1 MFINFLLM
9 NMRDKNIKGDVFMK
23 KKHMETALIHHGYTS
38 EEHKGSL
45 TPPLFQTSTFTFETA
60 QQGEAS
66 FAGVDP
72 SYIYSRLGNPTV
84 KLFEE
89 RMAVLEGG
97 EEALAF
103 GSGMAAISAT
113 LIGFLKA
120 GDHIICSNGL
130 YGCTYGFLEVL
141 EEKFMIT
148 HSFCDMETEDDV
160 ENKIRP
166 NTKVIFVETPINPT
180 MKLID
185 LKQVIRV
192 AKRNGLLVVVDNT
205 FCSPYLQRPLELGC
219 DAVVHSATKY
229 IGGHGDVVA
238 GVTICKTKALAEKIR
253 PMRKDIGGI
262 MAPFDAWLLLRGLKT
277 LAVRMDRHCDNAEK
291 IVSFLKNH
299 DAVEGVWYPEGELAS
314 RQMKRGGGVISFSV
328 KGGKEETQAFIN
340 DLHFITIAVSLG
352 DTETLIQHPATM
364 THAAIPAEL
373 RQEMGIYD
381 NLIRLSVGL
390 ESWEDIV
397 SDLEQALKKISTVS
411 NQ

>member
-1 MFINFLLM
+1 
-9 NMRDKNIKGDVFMK
+9 MK

-38 EEHKGSL
+38 EEYKGSL

-148 HSFCDMETEDDV
+148 HSFCDMETEADM

-166 NTKVIFVETPINPT
+166 NTKLIFVETPINPT

-192 AKRNGLLVVVDNT
+192 AKRNGLLVIVDNT

-314 RQMKRGGGVISFSV
+314 RQMKRGGGVISFSI
-328 KGGKEETQAFIN
+328 KGGKEETQAF
-340 DLHFITIAVSLG
+340 
-352 DTETLIQHPATM
+352 
-364 THAAIPAEL
+364 
-373 RQEMGIYD
+373 Y
-381 NLIRLSVGL
+381 
-390 ESWEDIV
+390 
-397 SDLEQALKKISTVS
+397 
-411 NQ
+411 

>member
-1 MFINFLLM
+1 
-9 NMRDKNIKGDVFMK
+9 MK

-314 RQMKRGGGVISFSV
+314 LQMKRGGGVISFSI

>member
-1 MFINFLLM
+1 
-9 NMRDKNIKGDVFMK
+9 MRYKNIKGDVFMK

-148 HSFCDMETEDDV
+148 HSFCDMETEADI

-166 NTKVIFVETPINPT
+166 NTKLIFVETPINPT

-192 AKRNGLLVVVDNT
+192 AKRNGLLVIVDNT

-328 KGGKEETQAFIN
+328 KGGREETQAFIN

-397 SDLEQALKKISTVS
+397 SDLEQALKKISTVN

>member
-1 MFINFLLM
+1 
-9 NMRDKNIKGDVFMK
+9 
-23 KKHMETALIHHGYTS
+23 METALIHHGYTS

-89 RMAVLEGG
+89 RMVALEGG

-148 HSFCDMETEDDV
+148 HSFCDMETEADI

-166 NTKVIFVETPINPT
+166 NTKLIFVETPINPT

-192 AKRNGLLVVVDNT
+192 AKRNGLLVIVDNT

-314 RQMKRGGGVISFSV
+314 RQMKRGGGVISFSI

>member
-1 MFINFLLM
+1 
-9 NMRDKNIKGDVFMK
+9 MK
-23 KKHMETALIHHGYTS
+23 KKHMETALIHHGYQS

-148 HSFCDMETEDDV
+148 HSFCDMETEGDV

-314 RQMKRGGGVISFSV
+314 CQMKRGGGVISFSI

-397 SDLEQALKKISTVS
+397 SDLEQALKKVSTVS

>member
-1 MFINFLLM
+1 
-9 NMRDKNIKGDVFMK
+9 MK

-219 DAVVHSATKY
+219 DVVVHSATKY

-390 ESWEDIV
+390 ESWKDIV
-397 SDLEQALKKISTVS
+397 SDLEQALKKISTV

>member
-1 MFINFLLM
+1 
-9 NMRDKNIKGDVFMK
+9 MRYKNIKGDVFMK

-148 HSFCDMETEDDV
+148 HSFCDMETEADI
-160 ENKIRP
+160 ENKIRL
-166 NTKVIFVETPINPT
+166 NTKLIFVETPINPT

-192 AKRNGLLVVVDNT
+192 AKRNGLLVIVDNT

-328 KGGKEETQAFIN
+328 KGGREETQAFIN

>member
-1 MFINFLLM
+1 
-9 NMRDKNIKGDVFMK
+9 MK

-38 EEHKGSL
+38 AEHKGSL

-314 RQMKRGGGVISFSV
+314 RQMKRGGGVISFSI

>member
-1 MFINFLLM
+1 
-9 NMRDKNIKGDVFMK
+9 MK

-148 HSFCDMETEDDV
+148 HSFCDMEIEGDI

-166 NTKVIFVETPINPT
+166 NTKLIFVETPINPT

-192 AKRNGLLVVVDNT
+192 AKRNGLLVIVDNT

-314 RQMKRGGGVISFSV
+314 RQMKRGGGVISFSI

>member
-1 MFINFLLM
+1 
-9 NMRDKNIKGDVFMK
+9 MK

-66 FAGVDP
+66 FAGVNP

-148 HSFCDMETEDDV
+148 HSFCDMETEADI

-166 NTKVIFVETPINPT
+166 NTKLIFVETPINPT

-192 AKRNGLLVVVDNT
+192 AKRNGLLVIVDNT

-314 RQMKRGGGVISFSV
+314 RQMKRGGGVISFSI

>member
-1 MFINFLLM
+1 
-9 NMRDKNIKGDVFMK
+9 MK

-97 EEALAF
+97 EKALAF

-148 HSFCDMETEDDV
+148 HSFCDMETEADI

-166 NTKVIFVETPINPT
+166 NTKLIFVETPINPT

-185 LKQVIRV
+185 LKRVIRV
-192 AKRNGLLVVVDNT
+192 AKRNGLLVIVDNT

-238 GVTICKTKALAEKIR
+238 GVTICKTRALAEKIR

-314 RQMKRGGGVISFSV
+314 RQMKRGGGVISFSI

>member
-1 MFINFLLM
+1 
-9 NMRDKNIKGDVFMK
+9 MK

-148 HSFCDMETEDDV
+148 HSFCDMETEGDI

-166 NTKVIFVETPINPT
+166 NTKLIFVETPINPT

-192 AKRNGLLVVVDNT
+192 AKRNGLLVIVDNT

-238 GVTICKTKALAEKIR
+238 GVTICKTRALAEKIR

-314 RQMKRGGGVISFSV
+314 RQMKRGGGVISFSI

-340 DLHFITIAVSLG
+340 DLYFITIAVSLG

>member
-1 MFINFLLM
+1 
-9 NMRDKNIKGDVFMK
+9 MK

-148 HSFCDMETEDDV
+148 HSFCDMETEGDI

-166 NTKVIFVETPINPT
+166 NTKLIFVETPINPT

-185 LKQVIRV
+185 LKQVIQV
-192 AKRNGLLVVVDNT
+192 AKRNGLLVIVDNT

-314 RQMKRGGGVISFSV
+314 RQMKRGGGVISFSI

-364 THAAIPAEL
+364 THAAIPAAL

>member
-1 MFINFLLM
+1 
-9 NMRDKNIKGDVFMK
+9 MK

-45 TPPLFQTSTFTFETA
+45 TPPLFQTSTFTFGTA

-148 HSFCDMETEDDV
+148 HSFCDMETETDI

-166 NTKVIFVETPINPT
+166 NTKLIFVETPINPT

-192 AKRNGLLVVVDNT
+192 AKRNGLLVIVDNT

-238 GVTICKTKALAEKIR
+238 GVTICKTKVLAEKIR

-299 DAVEGVWYPEGELAS
+299 DVVEGVWYPEGELAS

-373 RQEMGIYD
+373 RKEMGIFD

>member
-1 MFINFLLM
+1 
-9 NMRDKNIKGDVFMK
+9 MK

-148 HSFCDMETEDDV
+148 HSFCDMETEADF

-166 NTKVIFVETPINPT
+166 NTKLIFVETPINPT

-192 AKRNGLLVVVDNT
+192 AKRNGLLVIVDNT

-314 RQMKRGGGVISFSV
+314 RQMKRGGGVISFSI

-364 THAAIPAEL
+364 THAAIPAAL

>member
-1 MFINFLLM
+1 
-9 NMRDKNIKGDVFMK
+9 MK

-89 RMAVLEGG
+89 RMAVLEEG

-148 HSFCDMETEDDV
+148 HSFCDMETEADI

-166 NTKVIFVETPINPT
+166 NTKLIFVETPINPT

-192 AKRNGLLVVVDNT
+192 AKRHGLFVIVDNT

-314 RQMKRGGGVISFSV
+314 RQMKRGGGVISFSI

-397 SDLEQALKKISTVS
+397 SDLEQALKKISTKS
-411 NQ
+411 EAKRS

>member
-1 MFINFLLM
+1 
-9 NMRDKNIKGDVFMK
+9 MK

-148 HSFCDMETEDDV
+148 HSFCDMETEADV

-166 NTKVIFVETPINPT
+166 NTKIIFVETPINPT

>member
-1 MFINFLLM
+1 
-9 NMRDKNIKGDVFMK
+9 MK

-89 RMAVLEGG
+89 RMAALEGG

-148 HSFCDMETEDDV
+148 HSFCDMETEADI

-166 NTKVIFVETPINPT
+166 NTKLIFVETPINPT

-192 AKRNGLLVVVDNT
+192 AKRNGLLVIVDNT

-314 RQMKRGGGVISFSV
+314 RQMKRGGGVISFSI

>member
-1 MFINFLLM
+1 
-9 NMRDKNIKGDVFMK
+9 MK

-148 HSFCDMETEDDV
+148 HSFCDMETEDDI
-160 ENKIRP
+160 ENKIRQ
-166 NTKVIFVETPINPT
+166 NTKLIFVETPINPT

-192 AKRNGLLVVVDNT
+192 AKRNGLLVIVDNT

-238 GVTICKTKALAEKIR
+238 GVTICKTKALAEQIR

-397 SDLEQALKKISTVS
+397 FDLEQALKKISTVS

>member
-1 MFINFLLM
+1 
-9 NMRDKNIKGDVFMK
+9 MK
-23 KKHMETALIHHGYTS
+23 KKHIETALIHHGYTS

-45 TPPLFQTSTFTFETA
+45 IPPLFQTSTFTFETA

-66 FAGVDP
+66 FAGEDP

-130 YGCTYGFLEVL
+130 YGCTYDFLEVL
-141 EEKFMIT
+141 AEKFMIT
-148 HSFCDMETEDDV
+148 HSFCDMESEEDI
-160 ENKIRP
+160 ESKIRA
-166 NTKVIFVETPINPT
+166 NTKLVFVETPINPT

-185 LKQVIRV
+185 LKQVIGG
-192 AKRNGLLVVVDNT
+192 AKRNGLLVIVDNT

-238 GVTICKTKALAEKIR
+238 GIAICKTKALAEKIR
-253 PMRKDIGGI
+253 PVRKDIGGI
-262 MAPFDAWLLLRGLKT
+262 MAPFNAWLLLRGLKT

-299 DAVEGVWYPEGELAS
+299 DAVEGVWYPEGDVAS
-314 RQMKRGGGVISFSV
+314 RQMKRGGGVISFSI

-340 DLHFITIAVSLG
+340 NLHFITIAVSLG

-373 RQEMGIYD
+373 RKEMGIFD

-397 SDLEQALKKISTVS
+397 SDLEQALKKISTV

>member
-1 MFINFLLM
+1 
-9 NMRDKNIKGDVFMK
+9 MK

-238 GVTICKTKALAEKIR
+238 GVTICKTKVLAEKIR

>member
-1 MFINFLLM
+1 
-9 NMRDKNIKGDVFMK
+9 MK

-148 HSFCDMETEDDV
+148 HSFCDMETEGDI

-166 NTKVIFVETPINPT
+166 NTKLIFVETPINPT

-192 AKRNGLLVVVDNT
+192 AKRNGLLVIVDNT
-205 FCSPYLQRPLELGC
+205 FCSPYLQRPLEIGC

-314 RQMKRGGGVISFSV
+314 RQMKRGGGVISFSI

>member
-1 MFINFLLM
+1 
-9 NMRDKNIKGDVFMK
+9 MK

-66 FAGVDP
+66 FAGEDP

-148 HSFCDMETEDDV
+148 HSFCDMEAEADI

-166 NTKVIFVETPINPT
+166 NTKLIFVETPINPT

-192 AKRNGLLVVVDNT
+192 AKRNGLLVIVDNT

-238 GVTICKTKALAEKIR
+238 GVTICTTKALAEKIR

>member
-1 MFINFLLM
+1 
-9 NMRDKNIKGDVFMK
+9 MK

-66 FAGVDP
+66 FARVDP

-148 HSFCDMETEDDV
+148 HSFCDMETEADI

-166 NTKVIFVETPINPT
+166 NTKLIFVETPINPT

-192 AKRNGLLVVVDNT
+192 AKRNGLLVIVDNT

>member
-1 MFINFLLM
+1 
-9 NMRDKNIKGDVFMK
+9 
-23 KKHMETALIHHGYTS
+23 METALIHHGYTS

-238 GVTICKTKALAEKIR
+238 GVTICKTKALAEKLR

-373 RQEMGIYD
+373 RREMGIYD

-397 SDLEQALKKISTVS
+397 SDLEEALKKISTVS

>member
-1 MFINFLLM
+1 
-9 NMRDKNIKGDVFMK
+9 MK
-23 KKHMETALIHHGYTS
+23 KKHMETALIHHGYES
-38 EEHKGSL
+38 NEHKGSL

-66 FAGVDP
+66 FAGEDP

-84 KLFEE
+84 NLFEE

-148 HSFCDMETEDDV
+148 HSFCDMEIEEDLEGKV
-160 ENKIRP
+160 RP
-166 NTKVIFVETPINPT
+166 NTKLIFVETPINPT

-185 LKQVIRV
+185 LEKVIQV
-192 AKRNGLLVVVDNT
+192 AKRNGLLVIVDNT

-299 DAVEGVWYPEGELAS
+299 EAVEGVWYPEGELAS

-328 KGGKEETQAFIN
+328 KGGKEEAQSFIN
-340 DLHFITIAVSLG
+340 DLHFIKIAVSLG

-373 RQEMGIYD
+373 RKEMGIFD
-381 NLIRLSVGL
+381 NLIRLSAGL
-390 ESWEDIV
+390 ESWEDII

>member
-1 MFINFLLM
+1 
-9 NMRDKNIKGDVFMK
+9 MK

-148 HSFCDMETEDDV
+148 HSFCDMETEADM

-166 NTKVIFVETPINPT
+166 NTKLIFVETPINPT

-192 AKRNGLLVVVDNT
+192 AKRNGLLVIVDNT

-277 LAVRMDRHCDNAEK
+277 LAVRMDRHCDNTEK

-314 RQMKRGGGVISFSV
+314 RQMKRGGGVISFSI

-364 THAAIPAEL
+364 THAAIPDAL

>member
-1 MFINFLLM
+1 
-9 NMRDKNIKGDVFMK
+9 MK

-60 QQGEAS
+60 EQGEAS

-103 GSGMAAISAT
+103 GSGMAAISAN

-148 HSFCDMETEDDV
+148 HSFCDMETEEDL
-160 ENKIRP
+160 ESKIRP
-166 NTKVIFVETPINPT
+166 NTKLIFVETPINPT

-192 AKRNGLLVVVDNT
+192 AKRNGLLVIVDNT

-314 RQMKRGGGVISFSV
+314 RQMKRGGGVISFSI

-397 SDLEQALKKISTVS
+397 SDLEQALKKISTV

>member
-1 MFINFLLM
+1 
-9 NMRDKNIKGDVFMK
+9 MK

-148 HSFCDMETEDDV
+148 HSFCDMETEADI

-166 NTKVIFVETPINPT
+166 NTKLIFVETPINPT

-185 LKQVIRV
+185 LKRVIRV
-192 AKRNGLLVVVDNT
+192 AKRNGLLVIVDNT

-238 GVTICKTKALAEKIR
+238 GVTICKTRALAEKIR

-314 RQMKRGGGVISFSV
+314 RQMKRGGGVISFSI

>member
-1 MFINFLLM
+1 
-9 NMRDKNIKGDVFMK
+9 MK

-38 EEHKGSL
+38 EEYKGSL

-148 HSFCDMETEDDV
+148 HSFCDMETEGDI

-166 NTKVIFVETPINPT
+166 NTKLIFVETPINPT

-192 AKRNGLLVVVDNT
+192 AKRNGLLVIVDNT

-238 GVTICKTKALAEKIR
+238 GVTICKTRALAEKIR

-314 RQMKRGGGVISFSV
+314 RQMKRGGGVISFSI

>member
-1 MFINFLLM
+1 
-9 NMRDKNIKGDVFMK
+9 MK

-38 EEHKGSL
+38 EAHKGSL

-148 HSFCDMETEDDV
+148 HSFCDMETEADM

-166 NTKVIFVETPINPT
+166 NTKLIFVETPINPT

-192 AKRNGLLVVVDNT
+192 AKRNGLLVIVDNT

-314 RQMKRGGGVISFSV
+314 RQMKRGGGVISFSI

-364 THAAIPAEL
+364 THAAIPDAL

>member
-1 MFINFLLM
+1 
-9 NMRDKNIKGDVFMK
+9 MK

-38 EEHKGSL
+38 AEHKGSL

-192 AKRNGLLVVVDNT
+192 GKRNGLLVVVDNT

-314 RQMKRGGGVISFSV
+314 RQMKRGGGVISFSI

-390 ESWEDIV
+390 ELWEDIV
-397 SDLEQALKKISTVS
+397 SDLEQALKKVSTVS

>member
-1 MFINFLLM
+1 
-9 NMRDKNIKGDVFMK
+9 MK

-148 HSFCDMETEDDV
+148 HSFCDMETEADM

-166 NTKVIFVETPINPT
+166 NTKLIFVETPINPT

-185 LKQVIRV
+185 LKQVIQV
-192 AKRNGLLVVVDNT
+192 AKRNGLLVIVDNT

-238 GVTICKTKALAEKIR
+238 GVTICKTRALAEKIR

-314 RQMKRGGGVISFSV
+314 RQMKRGGGVISFSI

-390 ESWEDIV
+390 ESWEDIA

>member
-9 NMRDKNIKGDVFMK
+9 NMRYKNIKGDVSMK

-148 HSFCDMETEDDV
+148 HSFCDMETEADI

-166 NTKVIFVETPINPT
+166 NTKLIFVETPINPT

-192 AKRNGLLVVVDNT
+192 AKRNGLLVIVDNT

>member
-1 MFINFLLM
+1 
-9 NMRDKNIKGDVFMK
+9 MK

-148 HSFCDMETEDDV
+148 HSFCDMETETDI
-160 ENKIRP
+160 ENEIRP
-166 NTKVIFVETPINPT
+166 NTKLIFVETPINPT

-185 LKQVIRV
+185 LEKVIGV
-192 AKRNGLLVVVDNT
+192 AKRNDLLVIVDNT

-314 RQMKRGGGVISFSV
+314 RQMKRGGGVISFSI

-340 DLHFITIAVSLG
+340 DLYFITIAVSLG

-364 THAAIPAEL
+364 THAAIPADL
-373 RQEMGIYD
+373 RKEMGIYD

-397 SDLEQALKKISTVS
+397 SDLEQALKKISTV

>member
-1 MFINFLLM
+1 
-9 NMRDKNIKGDVFMK
+9 MK

-148 HSFCDMETEDDV
+148 HSFCDMEAEADI
-160 ENKIRP
+160 ENKIRQ
-166 NTKVIFVETPINPT
+166 NTKLIFVETPINPT

-192 AKRNGLLVVVDNT
+192 AKRNGLLVIVDNT

>member
-1 MFINFLLM
+1 
-9 NMRDKNIKGDVFMK
+9 MK

-89 RMAVLEGG
+89 RMAVLEEG

-148 HSFCDMETEDDV
+148 HSFCDMETEADI

-166 NTKVIFVETPINPT
+166 NTKLVFVETPINPT

-192 AKRNGLLVVVDNT
+192 AKRNDLLVIVDNT

-314 RQMKRGGGVISFSV
+314 RQMKRGGGVISFSI
-328 KGGKEETQAFIN
+328 KGGKEETQTFIN